1 MNYSIIN
8 SLSLIAMINNGMLI
22 INAGTVNIDII
33 RDKTTSDMYFYE
45 NSDIIADK
53 LSNIFIIMSLIG
65 PSV

>member
-1 MNYSIIN
+1 
-8 SLSLIAMINNGMLI
+8 MINNGMLI

-45 NSDIIADK
+45 MCILAVDSDIIADK